1 MEKYFLIKLLVDSKE
16 QFNNKSFVCLN
27 ATSMDDALGR
37 FSMHTENIV
46 EINEE
51 KAKEVEKHPNVYKH
65 RT

>member
-1 MEKYFLIKLLVDSKE
+1 MKYFLIKLLVDSRP
-16 QFNNKSFVCLN
+16 QFDNKGFASIN

-46 EINEE
+46 EIDEK
-51 KAKEVEKHPNVYKH
+51 KAKELEKHSNVYKH